1 MKSINLGNS
10 GLKASAVALGCM
22 RIAELDT
29 SELEQLIDA
38 SLEAGI
44 DFFDHADIYGG
55 GRCEER
61 FGEYLHT
68 HPDVRDR
75 ILIQSKC
82 GIRPGFF
89 DFSLPHILHSVDQS
103 LTLRRHRAGQ
113 RRGAAAPPPGYTDGA
128 GRGR

>member
-68 HPDVRDR
+68 HPDVRDP
-75 ILIQSKC
+75 ILIPSQC
-82 GIRPGFF
+82 GIRPYPAS
-89 DFSLPHILHSVDQS
+89 DRPP
-103 LTLRRHRAGQ
+103 RC
-113 RRGAAAPPPGYTDGA
+113 AAAPPPGYTDGA